1 MEARVGSAQEHPHS
15 TSSINYQRDVAARQ
29 TSQIVENLVP
39 YEFYSLWYQHCV
51 VPILVL
57 VLHVWQ

>member
-29 TSQIVENLVP
+29 TSQIVANLVP
-39 YEFYSLWYQHCV
+39 YEFYSLCFQHC
-51 VPILVL
+51 IGLVL
-57 VLHVWQ
+57 NVLY